1 MSRIGGICQKSVLT
15 IVGTIVT
22 FRPVQTNILPRKLS
36 QRVQLP
42 ADFLTQA
49 EADAVRVGLS
59 LPTLL
64 GLAARRAWQAT
75 VESFIGEPMPA
86 AARAAVGLPTAP
98 RRVNRRKGVAL

>member
-1 MSRIGGICQKSVLT
+1 M
-15 IVGTIVT
+15 
-22 FRPVQTNILPRKLS
+22 
-36 QRVQLP
+36 
-42 ADFLTQA
+42 
-49 EADAVRVGLS
+49 RVGLS

-98 RRVNRRKGVAL
+98 TASTAGRGWRCE

>member
-1 MSRIGGICQKSVLT
+1 M
-15 IVGTIVT
+15 
-22 FRPVQTNILPRKLS
+22 
-36 QRVQLP
+36 QLP

-75 VESFIGEPMPA
+75 IESFIGEPMQT
-86 AARAAVGLPTAP
+86 AARKGLGLTPGP
-98 RRVNRRKGVAL
+98 RPVNRKKGVAL